1 MRLIILALLLSCLP
15 VLAQPARPRGGPPD
29 GGGQVME
36 LTPEQT
42 ATLKTIRG
50 RYEDQRQDI
59 LVRLKAKRLELVTLL
74 RQDDVDKATVKAKLD
89 EILALEAERQTLF
102 LNEMFEAKAQLKP
115 GQWKAYR
122 RQIFKSLM
130 DGGGG
135 RGGR

>member
-1 MRLIILALLLSCLP
+1 MRLVILVLLLSCLP
-15 VLAQPARPRGGPPD
+15 VLAQPARPRGGDP
-29 GGGQVME
+29 GGQVMQ
-36 LTPEQT
+36 LTTEQT
-42 ATLKTIRG
+42 ASLKSIRD
-50 RYEDQRQDI
+50 RYEDLRQDV
-59 LVRLKAKRLELVTLL
+59 LVRLKAKRLELVNLL

-135 RGGR
+135 RKGRGQ